1 MARALP
7 LQGVRRRERMT
18 RRERR
23 EATTFYILIL
33 PFILGFLGLTLI
45 PMLVSFYVSFTSWDL
60 LSPPQWVGFANFQ
73 KLFTADPDYIQGI
86 KVTLSYA
93 VVALPLNLVVGFV
106 LAMLMNK
113 DLPAINIFRTIYFLP
128 SLLSGVSLA
137 VLWIWV
143 LDQNGILDNI
153 LAFFGLP
160 RVPWLTS
167 ADWALR
173 SFVIMNLWTAG
184 GGILIWLAGLKG
196 IPGDLYEAAAIDGAG
211 WWRKL
216 FSVTL
221 PLLTPTIF
229 YNLLTGLI
237 GVFQFFDASYVMTAG
252 GPPVLQG
259 DNIVGA
265 TRFYML
271 KLYNDAF
278 GSNHAFGYAAAQ
290 ATILFVVIM
299 IVTVITLK
307 TSSSWVYYEGDV
319 VKGR

>member
-1 MARALP
+1 
-7 LQGVRRRERMT
+7 MT

-33 PFILGFLGLTLI
+33 PFILGFLGLTLL
-45 PMLVSFYVSFTSWDL
+45 PMLFSFYVSFTSWDL
-60 LSPPQWVGFANFQ
+60 LSPPQWVGFGNFQ

-93 VVALPLNLVVGFV
+93 VIALPLNLLVGFI

-113 DLPAINIFRTIYFLP
+113 DLPAINLFRTIYFLP

-160 RVPWLTS
+160 RVPWLT
-167 ADWALR
+167 DPNWALR

-216 FSVTL
+216 FNVTL

-237 GVFQFFDASYVMTAG
+237 GVFQFFDASYVMTEG

-278 GSNHAFGYAAAQ
+278 GSVHAFGYAAAQ

-307 TSSSWVYYEGDV
+307 TSRSWVYYEGDV

>member
-1 MARALP
+1 
-7 LQGVRRRERMT
+7 MT
-18 RRERR
+18 ARERR
-23 EATTFYILIL
+23 EAIAFYLLIL
-33 PFILGFLGLTLI
+33 PFILGFLGLTLF
-45 PMLVSFYVSFTSWDL
+45 PMLASFYLSFTSWDL
-60 LSPPQWVGFANFQ
+60 LRPATWVGFANFQ
-73 KLFTADPDYIQGI
+73 QLFTADADYIQGI

-93 VVALPLNLVVGFV
+93 VVALPLGLIVSFT

-113 DLPAINIFRTIYFLP
+113 ELPGVNIFRAIYFLP

-143 LDQNGILDNI
+143 LDQSGILDNI

-160 RVPWLTS
+160 RIAWLTS

-173 SFVIMNLWTAG
+173 SFVLMSLWAS
-184 GGILIWLAGLKG
+184 GGILLIWLAGLKG
-196 IPGDLYEAAAIDGAG
+196 IPQDLYEAASIDGAG
-211 WWRKL
+211 WWARL
-216 FSVTL
+216 FNVTL

-229 YNLLTGLI
+229 YNLLTQLI
-237 GVFQFFDASYVMTAG
+237 GVFQYFDQSYVMTAG

-271 KLYNDAF
+271 KLYDDAF
-278 GSNHAFGYAAAQ
+278 GTTHAFGYAAAQ
-290 ATILFVVIM
+290 ATILFIVIM
-299 IVTVITLK
+299 VVTVITLK

-319 VKGR
+319 IRGR